1 MPRRHYYRRTVR
13 PKQKWAI
20 NMVDCLVSAT
30 TTVSL
35 DAGHAAVF
43 KSTVCKNST
52 RIENSGAAVVSS
64 AQILKTGM
72 FKFKGVIPNVAANV
86 NYLIY
91 ICYVPEGYPLE
102 NNLRNNDGDDLF
114 YRHPEWVIAWTRKD
128 YTSIE
133 QSNEVTLTSRLKRNL
148 NTGDEIQ
155 VRIIFYS
162 PSSINLN
169 SGTPLLRGTASYCCR
184 AN

>member
-13 PKQKWAI
+13 PKQKWAV
-20 NMVDCLVSAT
+20 NMVDCVISAIS
-30 TTVSL
+30 VNL
-35 DAGHAAVF
+35 NAGDAAVF
-43 KSTVCKNST
+43 KNTVCKNST
-52 RIENSGAAVVSS
+52 RIEESASYLTSS

-91 ICYVPEGYPLE
+91 ICYVPEGYPHE
-102 NNLRNNDGDDLF
+102 NNLGSQDGHDIF
-114 YRHPEWVIAWTRKD
+114 YRHPEWVLAWTRKD
-128 YTSIE
+128 YVSIE
-133 QSNEVTLTSRLKRNL
+133 QNNEVYLSSRLKRNL
-148 NTGDEIQ
+148 STGDEIQ

-162 PSSINLN
+162 PTALNLT